1 MNYGRAYSPPCITA
15 RRGGCAV
22 NKEVAKLPCSAQTGW
37 FSFLFS
43 IGKPPRPRDQRRLR
57 EIFLVARPP
66 LLAAMQGGERR
77 SIQHSFTRSLAG
89 AGTAGAGLCKAM
101 PLRGTRRLKPAPTFR
116 RRKFKLDPLWK

>member
-1 MNYGRAYSPPCITA
+1 MNYGGAYSPPCITA

-43 IGKPPRPRDQRRLR
+43 IGKPPRPRDQRTLR

-66 LLAAMQGGERR
+66 LLAVMQGGEYARFHVR
-77 SIQHSFTRSLAG
+77 SHLLR
-89 AGTAGAGLCKAM
+89 
-101 PLRGTRRLKPAPTFR
+101 PLRPGLNSCRRFAAELLLLQSHF
-116 RRKFKLDPLWK
+116 